1 MSKTITLPL
10 DEYEALE
17 TNAKKFLQ
25 LKNIE
30 AETERLKN
38 EKESVRKDLEDKR
51 DSLSEEIHFMNV
63 EATKLREHLKSEQ
76 ANMPIVLEDHHRYS
90 YMRVTELVPFNRIKP
105 YYENEAGFIRFV
117 EDVES
122 NANKSKHN
130 IMSFIL
136 LCIFSFFAGALLL

>member
-25 LKNIE
+25 IKNIE
-30 AETERLKN
+30 AEIKKLEVAQVSTIKKLKV
-38 EKESVRKDLEDKR
+38 ER
-51 DSLSEEIHFMNV
+51 DSLYTEISCLDN

-76 ANMPIVLEDHHRYS
+76 ANMPIVLEDHHRYNF
-90 YMRVTELVPFNRIKP
+90 MRVQSLVPFNIIKP

-117 EDVES
+117 EEVES
-122 NANKSKHN
+122 NANRSKHN

>member
-17 TNAKKFLQ
+17 TNARKFLQ
-25 LKNIE
+25 IKNIE
-30 AETERLKN
+30 EEIKKLELAQVSTINKLKV
-38 EKESVRKDLEDKR
+38 ER
-51 DSLSEEIHFMNV
+51 DSLYTEISCLDN
-63 EATKLREHLKSEQ
+63 EATKLREHLRSEQ
-76 ANMPIVLEDHHRYS
+76 ANMPVVLEDHHRYS
-90 YMRVTELVPFNRIKP
+90 YMRITDLVPFNKLKP

>member
-17 TNAKKFLQ
+17 TNARKFLQ
-25 LKNIE
+25 IKNIE
-30 AETERLKN
+30 AEIKKLELAQVSTINKLKV
-38 EKESVRKDLEDKR
+38 ER
-51 DSLSEEIHFMNV
+51 DSLYTEISCLDN
-63 EATKLREHLKSEQ
+63 EATKLREHLRSEQ
-76 ANMPIVLEDHHRYS
+76 ANMPVVLEDHHRYS
-90 YMRVTELVPFNRIKP
+90 YMRITDLVPFNKLKP

>member
-25 LKNIE
+25 IKNIE
-30 AETERLKN
+30 ADIKRLK
-38 EKESVRKDLEDKR
+38 EDEESAKRKLSAER
-51 DSLSEEIHFMNV
+51 DSLCQEVSYLNA

-76 ANMPIVLEDHHRYS
+76 ANMPIVLEDHHRYNF
-90 YMRVTELVPFNRIKP
+90 MRVQSLVPFNRIKP

-117 EDVES
+117 EEVES
-122 NANKSKHN
+122 NANRSKHN

>member
-25 LKNIE
+25 IKNIE
-30 AETERLKN
+30 ADIKRLK
-38 EKESVRKDLEDKR
+38 EDEESAKRKLSAER
-51 DSLSEEIHFMNV
+51 DSLCKEVSYLNA
-63 EATKLREHLKSEQ
+63 EATKLREHLSSEQ
-76 ANMPIVLEDHHRYS
+76 ANMPVVLLDHHRYN
-90 YMRVTELVPFNRIKP
+90 YMRITDLVPFNRLKP
-105 YYENEAGFIRFV
+105 YYENEPGFIKFV

>member
-17 TNAKKFLQ
+17 TNARKFLKI
-25 LKNIE
+25 KNIE
-30 AETERLKN
+30 AEIKKLELAQVSTINKLKV
-38 EKESVRKDLEDKR
+38 ER
-51 DSLSEEIHFMNV
+51 DSLYTEISCLDN
-63 EATKLREHLKSEQ
+63 EATKLREHLRSEQ
-76 ANMPIVLEDHHRYS
+76 ANMPVVLEDHHRYS
-90 YMRVTELVPFNRIKP
+90 YMRITDLVPFNKLKP
-105 YYENEAGFIRFV
+105 YYENEAGFISFV

>member
-17 TNAKKFLQ
+17 TNANKYLQ

-30 AETERLKN
+30 AETERLVEVQETTKKKLN
-38 EKESVRKDLEDKR
+38 DER
-51 DSLSEEIHFMNV
+51 DSLCQEVSYLNA
-63 EATKLREHLKSEQ
+63 EATKLREHLRSEQ
-76 ANMPIVLEDHHRYS
+76 ANMPVVLLDHHRYS
-90 YMRVTELVPFNRIKP
+90 YMRITELVPFNKLKP

-117 EDVES
+117 EEVES
-122 NANKSKHN
+122 NANRSKHN

-136 LCIFSFFAGALLL
+136 LCMLSFFAGALLL

>member
-17 TNAKKFLQ
+17 TNARKFLKI
-25 LKNIE
+25 KNIE
-30 AETERLKN
+30 AEIKKLELAQVSTINKLKV
-38 EKESVRKDLEDKR
+38 ER
-51 DSLSEEIHFMNV
+51 DSLYTEISCLDN
-63 EATKLREHLKSEQ
+63 EATKLREHLRSEQ
-76 ANMPIVLEDHHRYS
+76 ANMPVVLEDHHRYS
-90 YMRVTELVPFNRIKP
+90 YMRITDLVPFNKLKP